1 MNIIKNYE
9 KILLNL
15 VVFCSLILLFV
26 KFFLLEKVYPLSDE
40 IIAIERNAEWH
51 NFLWR
56 NNVGNHT
63 INSFFAVV
71 IKSILGENLLY
82 YRFISFL
89 FFSFILILFKKLYPS
104 ILLCCAFILI
114 IISSQLLTNYIWI
127 FRGYYSW
134 AFFTVL
140 NFFYLKKFSENNFD
154 NKNYNIL
161 LVINLVLLCH
171 SLFTLYIVIPVFI
184 SLSLIFLKDFIIE
197 DKNFNRRKKLINF
210 FLFFLI
216 PASIFYFLITVI
228 EGFTIFFSDNL
239 NLKFLLL
246 NLFDVVR
253 EGFIPGFKNI
263 FLNSHLDKFINEKN
277 FLNNL
282 FKSLSGNTFNGDDTN
297 LQTEPQFTI
306 LIIYIISLII
316 LLYRAFYF
324 KLKYLDL
331 VIVNIFLFFFF
342 MNYIPEPRVH
352 VGIVFFNVFYIAD
365 NIINV
370 SKKIKNHFTVILPL
384 LFLTFYLLS
393 KTEIDKKILTT
404 KIVIDKIASLKSK
417 HSCYELN
424 YLFNDEEI
432 WIMKN
437 FYKKDCNSYYD
448 RKNEKNVLF

>member
-1 MNIIKNYE
+1 MNIIKKYE

-15 VVFCSLILLFV
+15 LVFCSLILLFV

-40 IIAIERNAEWH
+40 IIVIERYTEWH

-184 SLSLIFLKDFIIE
+184 TLSLIFLKDFIIE
-197 DKNFNRRKKLINF
+197 DKSFNRRKKLINF

-216 PASIFYFLITVI
+216 PVSIFYFLIIVI
-228 EGFTIFFSDNL
+228 EGFTIIHSDNL
-239 NLKFLLL
+239 NLKFFFL
-246 NLFDVVR
+246 NLFDIVR

-282 FKSLSGNTFNGDDTN
+282 FKSLIGNTFDGNDTN

-306 LIIYIISLII
+306 LIIYIVSLII

-331 VIVNIFLFFFF
+331 VIANIFLFFFF
-342 MNYIPEPRVH
+342 INYIPEPRVH
-352 VGIVFFNVFYIAD
+352 VGIVFFNVFYISD
-365 NIINV
+365 NIFNV

-404 KIVIDKIASLKSK
+404 KIAIDKIDSLKSK

-432 WIMKN
+432 WIIKN
-437 FYKKDCNSYYD
+437 FYKKYCNFYYD
-448 RKNEKNVLF
+448 YKNEKNVLF